1 VPECRTVLGG
11 GGVQCA
17 TETARE
23 SQWVKSFIFSLAL
36 SFRLHPLCVT
46 EYSFGAVLDWV
57 ADTFH
62 PAARGCCRCAG
73 LAVGWSA
80 VRSSWV
86 PFVWHWGL
94 CCSDTAGPYWGLLLM
109 SFPQMSGFVT
119 NQYILWSLFSLQH
132 LCFITVLLI
141 CFPFV
146 WWDFF
151 GPARSGLPFF
161 LVEVSPSP
169 MAARGSQYGPCCAP
183 PSSHPHVNPFAFGA
197 FVE

>member
-36 SFRLHPLCVT
+36 SCRLHPLCVT

-94 CCSDTAGPYWGLLLM
+94 CCSDTAGPYLGAPAHVFSTDVRLCDKPVHLVKLVFLTA
-109 SFPQMSGFVT
+109 SVFYNGAFD
-119 NQYILWSLFSLQH
+119 LFSLC
-132 LCFITVLLI
+132 LVRFLWSGTFRPPFLPGGSEPVADGCPGITVWPVL
-141 CFPFV
+141 CAAFV
-146 WWDFF
+146 
-151 GPARSGLPFF
+151 
-161 LVEVSPSP
+161 
-169 MAARGSQYGPCCAP
+169 
-183 PSSHPHVNPFAFGA
+183 PSSR
-197 FVE
+197 